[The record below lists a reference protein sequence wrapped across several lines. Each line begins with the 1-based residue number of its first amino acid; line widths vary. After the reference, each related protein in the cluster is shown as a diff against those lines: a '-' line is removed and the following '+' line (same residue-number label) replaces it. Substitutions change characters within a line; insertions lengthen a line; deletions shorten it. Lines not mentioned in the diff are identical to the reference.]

1 MRRTRLS
8 ATLATLALTAT
19 LAGTATATA
28 APPAADAPAAPSC
41 VKGYVCVQPLNGFT
55 IRVPEGSRQDFDPPL
70 AIASVVN
77 ETSTGYCLTGTYNRG
92 IAPGSVFEPRAAYS
106 LRSLT
111 PSPNG
116 YCLATDD

>member
-8 ATLATLALTAT
+8 ATLATLALTAA

-28 APPAADAPAAPSC
+28 APPGADAPAAPSC

-55 IRVPEGSRQDFDPPL
+55 ILVPEGSGQDFDPPL

-77 ETSTGYCLTGTYNRG
+77 ETSTAYCLTGTYNTG
-92 IAPGSVFEPRAAYS
+92 IAPGGVLEPTTAYT
-106 LRSLT
+106 LRGLT
-111 PSPNG
+111 PAPG
-116 YCLATDD
+116 RVCATTEG

>member
-8 ATLATLALTAT
+8 ATLATLALTAA

-28 APPAADAPAAPSC
+28 APSAADASAAPSC
-41 VKGYVCVQPLNGFT
+41 TQGYVCVQPVIGFT
-55 IRVPEGSRQDFDPPL
+55 IRVPEGSRQDFDPPV

-77 ETSTGYCLTGTYNRG
+77 DTSTGYCLTGTYNTG
-92 IAPGSVFEPRAAYS
+92 VAPGGVFEPRLAYS

-111 PSPNG
+111 PSPDG